1 MTPISSVVK
10 RNRLEP
16 MEDEDKK
23 LTYKSM
29 LMEIIDVTVM
39 NISGRFCNISRLKF
53 LCLHYPRNFPNYQR
67 YFPMEALNCLMETFD
82 RCFDPVSLTSE
93 LWQCILMLNFIKMC
107 VSCTNV

>member
-1 MTPISSVVK
+1 MTPISYVVK

-23 LTYKSM
+23 LTYKST
-29 LMEIIDVTVM
+29 LMDVTVM
-39 NISGRFCNISRLKF
+39 NISGQFCETSQLKF

-82 RCFDPVSLTSE
+82 RRFDPVSLTCE

-107 VSCTNV
+107 VNCTNV